1 MIKNIVVEADPRAE
15 RGKNESRRL
24 RQAGKVP
31 GVVYGAGG
39 PALTVGVSP
48 RRIEEVLHLDTG
60 RNTIFTLTLAGESQ
74 KGAVMIKD
82 LQRDPVSDALLHVD
96 LVRVD
101 LDKAVKVRVPVR
113 LVGVPEGVKTDGGV
127 VEFML
132 REVEVE
138 CLPVDIPE
146 HLDVDVTSL
155 KVNQHVS
162 VAALT
167 VSGKVKILDEP
178 DGIIAVVV
186 PPRAEEEVAPAAE
199 VAPEA
204 AAAEP
209 EVIKKGKEAAG
220 AEEAAPKDKAEKPE
234 KGSKEK

>member
-1 MIKNIVVEADPRAE
+1 MNKNVVVEADPRLE

-24 RQAGKVP
+24 RRAGRVP
-31 GVVYGAGG
+31 AVIYGPGG
-39 PALTVGVSP
+39 PPLNVGVSP

-96 LVRVD
+96 FVRVA
-101 LDKAVKVRVPVR
+101 LDRAVKVRVPVR

-146 HLDVDVTSL
+146 HLDVDVTAL

-162 VAALT
+162 VASLA
-167 VSGKVKILDEP
+167 VSAKVKILDDA

-186 PPRAEEEVAPAAE
+186 PPRAEEEVAAPAEA
-199 VAPEA
+199 APEA

-209 EVIKKGKEAAG
+209 EVITKGKEAAG
-220 AEEAAPKDKAEKPE
+220 PEEAAPKE
-234 KGSKEK
+234 KGAKEK